1 MAMYKIALDPGH
13 GLKTP
18 GKQTPTGI
26 KEWTLNDKVA
36 DKVEDLLAEYDVEII
51 RTDNDEGIKDETLSE
66 RLQRYINA
74 GVDAFVSIHHNAYTS
89 KWNNATGVEVWVDRN
104 CTAAD
109 LNLANA
115 IYDRLVKYTGLKG
128 RGIKRENF
136 AVINQNKI
144 PAVLCEGGFMDG
156 KSDYE
161 FIVSDNG
168 ILAYA
173 KSVSEGLISYLGLEK
188 KKKTSKKKTTK
199 KSVDTLAQEVLDGKW
214 GNNPAR
220 KKRLIAAGYDYEAVQ
235 KKANELYAKKNKKT
249 TTKKTT
255 TKKSITIIAKE
266 VIDGKWGNGLVRKTK
281 LKKAGYDAKA
291 VQKEVN
297 RLLK

>member
-1 MAMYKIALDPGH
+1 MAMYKIALDAGH
-13 GLKTP
+13 GLETP

-36 DKVEDLLAEYDVEII
+36 DKVEDLLSDYDVEII
-51 RTDNDEGIKDETLSE
+51 RTDNDEGTKDESLTE

-74 GVDAFVSIHHNAYTS
+74 GVDVFVSIHHNAYTS

-104 CTAAD
+104 CTSAD

-161 FIVSDNG
+161 FIISDNG

-173 KSVSEGLISYLGLEK
+173 KSVAEGLIAYLGLEK
-188 KKKTSKKKTTK
+188 KKKTTKKKAKKKT
-199 KSVDTLAQEVLDGKW
+199 VATLAQEVLDGKW
-214 GNNPAR
+214 GDNPSR
-220 KKRLIAAGYDYEAVQ
+220 KKRLIAAGYDYNAVQ
-235 KKANELYAKKNKKT
+235 KKVNELTAKKNKT
-249 TTKKTT
+249 ATKK
-255 TKKSITIIAKE
+255 KTIKEVAKE
-266 VIDGKWGNGLVRKTK
+266 VRDGKWGNNPVRAVK
-281 LKKAGYDAKA
+281 LKLAGYDPKA